1 MVLRPSRATG
11 LKEVVSMGWKRIV
24 GFVLLAGCLLVSPE
38 CSKKGERDT
47 GSRARRGGTPFTPP
61 KTGPAGSDG
70 WEPYVK
76 PLTLKKDTVK
86 GVAPGHGSPEAAVVH
101 FYASRLRGDD
111 RYKEVLP
118 PGWEQSGMLRR
129 KLDKMSS
136 WTFHEV
142 TLLKRKK
149 IELGYWIKLRMTIG
163 YRGRTKTGTDGATVN
178 RINGKW
184 YVTRPPT

>member
-1 MVLRPSRATG
+1 
-11 LKEVVSMGWKRIV
+11 MGWKRIA
-24 GFVLLAGCLLVSPE
+24 GCVLLSGCLVVSSG
-38 CSKKGERDT
+38 CSKKRAGQAR
-47 GSRARRGGTPFTPP
+47 GSKARGGKTAFTPP
-61 KTGPAGSDG
+61 KNGPAGPDG

-76 PLTLKKDTVK
+76 PLTLKKDTAR

-101 FYASRLRGDD
+101 FYASRIRGDD

-129 KLDKMSS
+129 KLGKMST

-149 IELGYWIKLRMTIG
+149 IDHGYWIKLRMTIG
-163 YRGRTKTGTDGATVN
+163 YRGRTKTGTDEASVN

>member
-1 MVLRPSRATG
+1 MGRNKIVACVVLS
-11 LKEVVSMGWKRIV
+11 
-24 GFVLLAGCLLVSPE
+24 GCLLVSSA
-38 CSKKGERDT
+38 CSKKKAGQDT
-47 GSRARRGGTPFTPP
+47 NSKAGGGGASFTPP
-61 KTGPAGSDG
+61 KTGPAGPDG

-76 PLTLKKDTVK
+76 PLTLKKETVK
-86 GVAPGHGSPEAAVVH
+86 GLAPGHGSPEAAVVH

-118 PGWEQSGMLRR
+118 PGWEKSSTIRY
-129 KLDKMSS
+129 KLEKMST

-149 IELGYWIKLRMTIG
+149 IEGGYWIKLRMTIG
-163 YRGRTKTGTDGATVN
+163 YRGRTKTGTDGATLN
-178 RINGKW
+178 RIDGKW